1 MEVSTVKTKNVSILT
16 LAILGTLC
24 GPSLT
29 WAASIRDTADN
40 MAVLA
45 GMPLTSTGA
54 SIVTGGLGVN
64 LGTSVPGFASGAVIK
79 GMTGSRLTVSLI
91 NDGPAGEMFWR
102 IGSSTALDSHPALQ
116 GNVLAQTSIHLNP
129 LTSIGCDQAWAQTGA
144 VALADT
150 NSVYA
155 IDGDGCGNG
164 LNGDALLTAI
174 PLPAALPLLGI
185 GLAGL
190 MGMGLR
196 QRKPG

>member
-1 MEVSTVKTKNVSILT
+1 
-16 LAILGTLC
+16 
-24 GPSLT
+24 
-29 WAASIRDTADN
+29 

-45 GMPLTSTGA
+45 RMPLTSTGA
-54 SIVTGGLGVN
+54 SVIASGLGVN

-79 GMTGSRLTVSLI
+79 GMIASRLTVSLI
-91 NDGPAGEMFWR
+91 NDGPDDDMFWR
-102 IGSSTALDSHPALQ
+102 IGSSTALDSHSALQ
-116 GNVLAQTSIHLNP
+116 GNILAQTSIHLDP
-129 LTSIGCDQAWAQTGA
+129 LASIGCDQAWAQTGA

-155 IDGDGCGNG
+155 TDGDGCGNG

-174 PLPAALPLLGI
+174 PLPAALPLLGV

-190 MGMGLR
+190 MGLGLR